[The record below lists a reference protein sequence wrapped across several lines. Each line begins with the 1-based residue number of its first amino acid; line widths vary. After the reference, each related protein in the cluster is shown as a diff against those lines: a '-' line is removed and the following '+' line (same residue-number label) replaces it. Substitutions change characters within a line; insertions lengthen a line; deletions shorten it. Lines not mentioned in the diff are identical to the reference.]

1 MGGEKIVAGLIAA
14 AGAHWLAACAK
25 GKPITVG
32 SKNFTEQVILGEI
45 VAQHVSLRLSQ
56 RVDRKLNLG
65 GTLLAHQAMLQ
76 GGLDLYPEYTGT
88 ALTAILKLPLSSI
101 RVGGGPSP
109 VASGGATGSRGA
121 PPTPTPAQVLAKV
134 RAEYL
139 SRFRIHWLEPLG
151 FNNTFAMVI
160 RGEDARKYRIESL
173 SDAAGHANGW
183 TLGVGYEFQQ
193 RRDGLPGLMKT
204 YKLPLKRSPRTMDLG
219 LLYKALE
226 QKQVDM
232 VAANATDG
240 QLSVLDVTVLKD
252 DKRYFPPYQAAL
264 TVRAEALA
272 AHPGLKDALEQ
283 LSGKFS
289 DEIMRALNYQVD
301 GKHRPVS
308 EVAVMFLRA
317 AGFMA

>member
-14 AGAHWLAACAK
+14 AGVNWIAACAR

-88 ALTAILKLPLSSI
+88 ALTAILKLPLSAI
-101 RVGGGPSP
+101 PVGGGAAE
-109 VASGGATGSRGA
+109 VF
-121 PPTPTPAQVLAKV
+121 AKV

-160 RGEDARKYRIESL
+160 RGEDARKYRIETL

-240 QLSVLDVTVLKD
+240 QLSVMNVKVLKD

-264 TVRAEALA
+264 TVRADALA
-272 AHPGLKDALEQ
+272 AHPGLKEALDL

-301 GKHRPVS
+301 GKHRPVG
-308 EVAVMFLRA
+308 EVALTFLRA
-317 AGFMA
+317 AGFIS

>member
-14 AGAHWLAACAK
+14 AGAHWVLGCSRERLL
-25 GKPITVG
+25 TVG

-45 VAQHVSLRLSQ
+45 VAQHVSLRLSE

-65 GTLLAHQAMLQ
+65 GTLLAHQALVK
-76 GGLDLYPEYTGT
+76 GDLDLYPEYTGT
-88 ALTAILKLPLSSI
+88 ALTAVLKRRLSSD
-101 RVGGGPSP
+101 
-109 VASGGATGSRGA
+109 
-121 PPTPTPAQVLAKV
+121 PAAVLAKV
-134 RAEYL
+134 KAEYL
-139 SRFRIHWLEPLG
+139 SRFKIHWLDPLG

-160 RGEDARKYRIESL
+160 RGEDARKYQIETL
-173 SDAAGHANGW
+173 SDAATHANGW

-193 RRDGLPGLMKT
+193 RPDGLAGLLKT

-240 QLSVLDVTVLKD
+240 QLSVMDVTVLKD

-264 TVRAEALA
+264 TVRADALA

-289 DEIMRALNYQVD
+289 DEIMQALNYQVD

-308 EVAVMFLRA
+308 EVAMMFLRA
-317 AGFMA
+317 SGLLA

>member
-14 AGAHWLAACAK
+14 AGVNWIAACAG
-25 GKPITVG
+25 GKPLTVG

-88 ALTAILKLPLSSI
+88 ALTTILKLPLSSD
-101 RVGGGPSP
+101 
-109 VASGGATGSRGA
+109 
-121 PPTPTPAQVLAKV
+121 PAKVLAKV
-134 RAEYL
+134 KAEYL

-160 RGEDARKYRIESL
+160 RGEDARKYRIETL

-193 RRDGLPGLMKT
+193 RRDGLAGLRKT
-204 YKLPLKRSPRTMDLG
+204 YKLLLKRPPRTMDLG

-240 QLSVLDVTVLKD
+240 QLSAMDVKVLKD

-264 TVRAEALA
+264 TVRADALA
-272 AHPGLKDALEQ
+272 AHPGLKEALDL

-301 GKHRPVS
+301 GKHRPVN
-308 EVAVMFLRA
+308 EVAVTFLRA

>member
-14 AGAHWLAACAK
+14 AGVNWIAACAR

-45 VAQHVSLRLSQ
+45 AAQHVSLRLSQ

-88 ALTAILKLPLSSI
+88 ALTAILKLPLSA
-101 RVGGGPSP
+101 VP
-109 VASGGATGSRGA
+109 VRGGAA
-121 PPTPTPAQVLAKV
+121 EVFAKV

-160 RGEDARKYRIESL
+160 RGEDARKYRIETL

-240 QLSVLDVTVLKD
+240 QLSVMNVKVLKD

-264 TVRAEALA
+264 TVRADALA
-272 AHPGLKDALEQ
+272 AHPGLKEALDL

-301 GKHRPVS
+301 GKHRPVG
-308 EVAVMFLRA
+308 EVALTFLRA
-317 AGFMA
+317 AGFLA

>member
-14 AGAHWLAACAK
+14 AGVNWIAACARD
-25 GKPITVG
+25 KPITVG

-76 GGLDLYPEYTGT
+76 GGLDVYPEYTGT
-88 ALTAILKLPLSSI
+88 ALTAILKLPLSAI
-101 RVGGGPSP
+101 P
-109 VASGGATGSRGA
+109 VRGGAA
-121 PPTPTPAQVLAKV
+121 EVFAKV

-160 RGEDARKYRIESL
+160 RGEDARKYRIETL

-240 QLSVLDVTVLKD
+240 QLSVMNVKVLKD

-264 TVRAEALA
+264 TVRADALA
-272 AHPGLKDALEQ
+272 AHPGLKEALDL

-301 GKHRPVS
+301 GKHRPVG
-308 EVAVMFLRA
+308 EVALTFLRA
-317 AGFMA
+317 AGFLA

>member
-14 AGAHWLAACAK
+14 AGVNWLAACAR

-65 GTLLAHQAMLQ
+65 GTLLAHQALVK
-76 GGLDLYPEYTGT
+76 GDLDFYPEYTGT
-88 ALTAILKLPLSSI
+88 ALTAILKLPLSSD
-101 RVGGGPSP
+101 
-109 VASGGATGSRGA
+109 
-121 PPTPTPAQVLAKV
+121 PAKVLARV
-134 RAEYL
+134 RHEYAK
-139 SRFRIHWLEPLG
+139 RFNVLWLDPLG

-160 RGEDARKYRIESL
+160 RGQDARKYRIESL

-240 QLSVLDVTVLKD
+240 QLSALDVQVLKD

-264 TVRAEALA
+264 TVRADALA
-272 AHPGLKDALEQ
+272 AHPGLKDTLEQ

-289 DEIMRALNYQVD
+289 DDIMRALNYQVD

-308 EVAVMFLRA
+308 EVAVTFLRA
-317 AGFMA
+317 SGLLT

>member
-1 MGGEKIVAGLIAA
+1 MGGEEIVAGLIAA
-14 AGAHWLAACAK
+14 AGVNWIAACARD
-25 GKPITVG
+25 KPITVG

-88 ALTAILKLPLSSI
+88 ALTAILKLPLSSD
-101 RVGGGPSP
+101 
-109 VASGGATGSRGA
+109 
-121 PPTPTPAQVLAKV
+121 PAKTFAKV
-134 RAEYL
+134 RAEYQA
-139 SRFRIHWLEPLG
+139 RFGILWLEPLG

-160 RGEDARKYRIESL
+160 RGEDARKYRIETL

-193 RRDGLPGLMKT
+193 RPDGLPGLMKT

-240 QLSVLDVTVLKD
+240 QLSVMNVKVLKD

-264 TVRAEALA
+264 TVRADALA
-272 AHPGLKDALEQ
+272 AHPGLKEALDL

-301 GKHRPVS
+301 GKHRPVN
-308 EVAVMFLRA
+308 EVAVTFLRA

>member
-14 AGAHWLAACAK
+14 AGVNWIIGC
-25 GKPITVG
+25 GRDRPITVG
-32 SKNFTEQVILGEI
+32 SKNFTEQVIIGEI

-65 GTLLAHQAMLQ
+65 GTLLAHQAMVQ

-88 ALTAILKLPLSSI
+88 ALTSILKLPPSSI
-101 RVGGGPSP
+101 SVGGGEEA
-109 VASGGATGSRGA
+109 VFAT
-121 PPTPTPAQVLAKV
+121 VKN
-134 RAEYL
+134 EYL
-139 SRFRIHWLEPLG
+139 KRFRIHWLDPLG

-160 RGEDARKYRIESL
+160 RGEDARRNKIDSL
-173 SDAAGHANGW
+173 SDAARYAGGW
-183 TLGVGYEFQQ
+183 TFGVGYEFQQ
-193 RRDGLPGLMKT
+193 RPDGLPGLLKT
-204 YKLPLKRSPRTMDLG
+204 YKLPAKGSPKTMDLG

-240 QLSVLDVTVLKD
+240 LLSVMDVKVLRD

-264 TVRAEALA
+264 IVRDDSLMAHTGLKEALD
-272 AHPGLKDALEQ
+272 L

-289 DEIMRALNYQVD
+289 DEIMRTLNYQVD
-301 GKHRPVS
+301 GKHRPLA
-308 EVAVMFLRA
+308 EVAMTFLRA
-317 AGFMA
+317 AGFLA

>member
-14 AGAHWLAACAK
+14 AGVNWIAACAR

-45 VAQHVSLRLSQ
+45 AAQHVSLRLSQ

-88 ALTAILKLPLSSI
+88 ALTAILKLPLSA
-101 RVGGGPSP
+101 VP
-109 VASGGATGSRGA
+109 VRGGAA
-121 PPTPTPAQVLAKV
+121 EVFAKV

-160 RGEDARKYRIESL
+160 RGEDARKYRIETL

-240 QLSVLDVTVLKD
+240 QLSVMNVKVLKD

-264 TVRAEALA
+264 TVRADALA
-272 AHPGLKDALEQ
+272 AHPGLKEALDL

-301 GKHRPVS
+301 GKHRPVG
-308 EVAVMFLRA
+308 EVALTFLRA
-317 AGFMA
+317 AGFIS

>member
-1 MGGEKIVAGLIAA
+1 MGGEKIVAGLIVA
-14 AGAHWLAACAK
+14 AGVHGALGCSRGHLL
-25 GKPITVG
+25 TVG

-45 VAQHVSLRLSQ
+45 VAQHVSLRLSE

-65 GTLLAHQAMLQ
+65 GTLLAHQALVK
-76 GGLDLYPEYTGT
+76 GDLDLYPEYTGT

-101 RVGGGPSP
+101 KIK
-109 VASGGATGSRGA
+109 GGAAT
-121 PPTPTPAQVLAKV
+121 VFAKV

-139 SRFRIHWLEPLG
+139 ARFNIHWLDPLG

-160 RGEDARKYRIESL
+160 RGEDARKYRIETL

-193 RRDGLPGLMKT
+193 RRDGLPGLLRT

-240 QLSVLDVTVLKD
+240 LLSVLDVKVLKD
-252 DKRYFPPYQAAL
+252 DKRYFLPYQASLA
-264 TVRAEALA
+264 VRAAALA
-272 AHPGLKDALEQ
+272 KRPPLKRALEQ
-283 LSGKFS
+283 LSGLFS
-289 DEIMRALNYQVD
+289 DEIMRTLNYQVD
-301 GKHRPVS
+301 GKHQPVN
-308 EVAVMFLRA
+308 EVAITFLRA
-317 AGFMA
+317 AGLLA

>member
-1 MGGEKIVAGLIAA
+1 MGGEKILAGLIAA
-14 AGAHWLAACAK
+14 AGINGLTACARD
-25 GKPITVG
+25 KPITVG

-88 ALTAILKLPLSSI
+88 ALTAILKLPLTSDPAEALA
-101 RVGGGPSP
+101 RV
-109 VASGGATGSRGA
+109 R
-121 PPTPTPAQVLAKV
+121 L
-134 RAEYL
+134 EYET
-139 SRFRIHWLEPLG
+139 RFRIYWLEPLG

-160 RGEDARKYRIESL
+160 RGEDARRNRIESL
-173 SDAAGHANGW
+173 SEAARYAAGKEGW
-183 TLGVGYEFQQ
+183 RLGVGYEFQQ
-193 RRDGLPGLMKT
+193 RPDGLPGLLKT
-204 YKLPLKRSPRTMDLG
+204 YKLPLKGSPKTMDLG

-240 QLSVLDVTVLKD
+240 QLSAMDVRVLKD
-252 DKRYFPPYQAAL
+252 DRRYFPPYQAAL
-264 TVRAEALA
+264 TVRADTLA
-272 AHPGLKDALEQ
+272 AHPGLKDTLAL

-289 DEIMRALNYQVD
+289 DEIMRALNHQVD
-301 GKHRPVS
+301 GKHRPVN
-308 EVAVMFLRA
+308 EVAVTFLRA

>member
-14 AGAHWLAACAK
+14 ALSACARD
-25 GKPITVG
+25 KPIAVG

-76 GGLDLYPEYTGT
+76 GGLDVYPEYTGT
-88 ALTAILKLPLSSI
+88 ALTAILKLPLSSD
-101 RVGGGPSP
+101 PND
-109 VASGGATGSRGA
+109 
-121 PPTPTPAQVLAKV
+121 VLARV
-134 RAEYL
+134 RSEYQK
-139 SRFRIHWLEPLG
+139 RFNMAWLEPLG

-160 RGEDARKYRIESL
+160 RGEDARRGKIDSL
-173 SDAAGHANGW
+173 SDAMRAAPGKEGW
-183 TLGVGYEFQQ
+183 RLGVGYEFQQ
-193 RRDGLPGLMKT
+193 RPDGLPGLLQT
-204 YKLPLKRSPRTMDLG
+204 YKLPLKGAPKTMDLG

-240 QLSVLDVTVLKD
+240 LLSVMDVKVLTD

-264 TVRAEALA
+264 VVRAEALA
-272 AHPGLKDALEQ
+272 AHPGLKAALDQ

-289 DEIMRALNYQVD
+289 DEVMRALNYQVD
-301 GKHRPVS
+301 GKHRPVG
-308 EVAVMFLRA
+308 EVALTFLRA
-317 AGFMA
+317 AGLIA

>member
-14 AGAHWLAACAK
+14 AGVQWALGCSR
-25 GKPITVG
+25 GRLLTVG

-65 GTLLAHQAMLQ
+65 GTLLAHQALVK
-76 GGLDLYPEYTGT
+76 GDLDLYPEYTGT
-88 ALTAILKLPLSSI
+88 ALTAILKLPLSSN
-101 RVGGGPSP
+101 
-109 VASGGATGSRGA
+109 
-121 PPTPTPAQVLAKV
+121 PTDVLAKV
-134 RAEYL
+134 RAKYL
-139 SRFRIHWLEPLG
+139 SRFNIHWLDPLG

-160 RGEDARKYRIESL
+160 RGQDARKYRIETL

-193 RRDGLPGLMKT
+193 RRDGLAGLLKT
-204 YKLPLKRSPRTMDLG
+204 YKLSLKRSPRTMDLG

-240 QLSVLDVTVLKD
+240 LLSVLDVKVLKD
-252 DKRYFPPYQAAL
+252 DKRYFPPYQASL
-264 TVRAEALA
+264 VVRADALA
-272 AHPGLKDALEQ
+272 KRPTLKGTLEQ
-283 LSGKFS
+283 LSGLFS
-289 DEIMRALNYQVD
+289 DEIMRTLNYQVD
-301 GKHRPVS
+301 GKHQPVS
-308 EVAVMFLRA
+308 EVALTFLRA
-317 AGFMA
+317 AGLLA